1 MAKLN
6 RRSPDLRGAILQI
19 KQAADVGYVPAKIKL
34 AWSYL
39 FGEGVELDLEKA
51 KKIFEVLA
59 EEGNAE
65 AHAVS
70 IFVLKK
76 RSLFYNWPFLY

>member
-1 MAKLN
+1 MVKLN
-6 RRSPDLRGAILQI
+6 RRSPDLRGAILQV
-19 KQAADVGYVPAKIKL
+19 KQAADMGYVPAKIKL

-51 KKIFEVLA
+51 KKIFEELTV
-59 EEGNAE
+59 EGNAD

-70 IFVLKK
+70 VLW
-76 RSLFYNWPFLY
+76 SSPELPPVMTLSS